1 MNQPCRSLSCPGSPR
16 GSSLAYFYRDSS
28 HLGEK
33 VREAQLLILQS
44 GFAKFFRWIL
54 VWPADIPDL
63 DVGILNQVYKMSSEN
78 QFVDDYINDHFCAF
92 PR

>member
-1 MNQPCRSLSCPGSPR
+1 M
-16 GSSLAYFYRDSS
+16 
-28 HLGEK
+28 
-33 VREAQLLILQS
+33 LILQS

-63 DVGILNQVYKMSSEN
+63 DVGILKQVYKMSSEN